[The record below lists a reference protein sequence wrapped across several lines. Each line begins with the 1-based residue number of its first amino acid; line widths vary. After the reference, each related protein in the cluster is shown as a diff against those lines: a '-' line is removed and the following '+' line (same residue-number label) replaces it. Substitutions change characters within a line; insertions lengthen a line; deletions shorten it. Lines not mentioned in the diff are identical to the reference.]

1 MAVEIFVARHG
12 QNIDN
17 ANGILNGHRDLP
29 LTETGRRHAYTLGQG
44 IADLG
49 LKFDAVYSSPLSR
62 AFETAQIAAKVAGL
76 PEPQVLDSLI
86 ERDFGVMTG
95 IPRKEIKRI
104 YGSNTLNVGD
114 VNYFFDGE
122 GVETF
127 PEALHRAKKA
137 IKTIKSRHKT
147 GRVLLVC
154 HSDIGKM
161 IYAVATKSKWKDA
174 LEHFHFGNGDLIDVS
189 GNGEVHTIKLE
200 EPEQ

>member
-29 LTETGRRHAYTLGQG
+29 LTENGRQHAYKLGQG
-44 IADLG
+44 IIDLG
-49 LKFDAVYSSPLSR
+49 LTFDAIYSSPLSR
-62 AFETAQIAAKVAGL
+62 ALETAQIAAKVAGL
-76 PEPQVLDSLI
+76 PEPQVLDGLI

-95 IPRKEIKRI
+95 VPRTEIKKL
-104 YGSNTLNVGD
+104 YGSNTLTVGD

-127 PEALHRAKKA
+127 PEAMRRAKKT
-137 IKTIKSRHKT
+137 IKTIRSRHKK
-147 GRVLLVC
+147 GRVLVVC

-161 IYAVATKSKWKDA
+161 IYAVATRTKWREA
-174 LEHFHFGNGDLIDVS
+174 LEHFHFGNGDLIDVN

>member
-12 QNIDN
+12 QNVDN

-29 LTETGRRHAYTLGQG
+29 LTDNGRRHANRLGQG
-44 IADLG
+44 IVDLG
-49 LKFDAVYSSPLSR
+49 LTFDAVYSSPLSR

-76 PEPQVLDSLI
+76 PEPQILNDLI

-95 IPRKEIKRI
+95 LPRKDIKKI
-104 YGSNTLNVGD
+104 YGSHILSVGD

-127 PEALHRAKKA
+127 PEALRRAKKA
-137 IKTIKSRHKT
+137 IKAIRSRHKT
-147 GRVLLVC
+147 GRILVVC

-161 IYAVATKSKWKDA
+161 IYAAATKTKWKDA

-189 GNGEVHTIKLE
+189 GNGEVHTIKLD